1 MLDVFAHYEACLADM
16 ARRLRSE
23 DQPAFDVLRAR
34 LIENLSHA
42 RLYGDTPTRQSDRS
56 MVLGMLNTLAVSAIG
71 IAFDAI
77 PKAPRP
83 GMSTASVDI
92 MVYVALGEEFS
103 MALKHFGKGFV
114 PDETGDLA
122 VTVYRGSVRAGTPQS
137 SCRVL
142 IVPAG
147 TMGNTRSSG
156 LISAFLARNETR
168 NVVAL
173 GIAGSIGDDLQLG
186 DVFIPQSVNEYMA
199 NAAAGGN
206 DMLSF
211 VPSGNRLPV
220 DPRLLNRAQF
230 LHVNYPAKQRD
241 WTRRANGRW
250 KSLVSGAMINRL
262 KRAGIDLRGY
272 SKLVSGDDRI
282 LGSGPAVS
290 KGVAFARWIRE
301 AARKTEAVE
310 MESAG
315 VLDAAF
321 IRTPAPRA
329 LVIRGISDYGDSRK
343 KVIEAATKGAFRE
356 LAIDNATAYLMTA
369 IRAGLFCS

>member
-1 MLDVFAHYEACLADM
+1 M
-16 ARRLRSE
+16 AQRLTPE
-23 DQPAFDVLRAR
+23 DQPAFHVLRAR

-42 RLYGDTPTRQSDRS
+42 RLYGDTPTRQSDRA
-56 MVLGMLNTLAVSAIG
+56 MVLDMLNKLALSALG
-71 IAFDAI
+71 ITFDPIA
-77 PKAPRP
+77 KATRL
-83 GMSTASVDI
+83 GGSASSVDI
-92 MVYVALGEEFS
+92 IVYVALGEEFS
-103 MALKHFGKGFV
+103 VALKHFGKGFK
-114 PDETGDLA
+114 PDEIADLA
-122 VTVYRGSVRAGTPQS
+122 VTVYRGTVRTGAPQS

-156 LISAFLARNETR
+156 LMSAVLAKNEAR

-186 DVFIPQSVNEYMA
+186 DVFMPQSVNEYMA
-199 NAAAGGN
+199 NAAAGGS
-206 DMLSF
+206 DALSF
-211 VPSGNRLPV
+211 IPSGNRLPV

-230 LHVNYPAKQRD
+230 FQSNYPAKQRD
-241 WTRRANGRW
+241 WTRRANVRW
-250 KSLVSGAMINRL
+250 KSLVSGAMLKRL
-262 KRAGIDLRGY
+262 KKAGIDLRDY
-272 SKLVSGDDRI
+272 SKVVSGEDRI

-290 KGVAFARWIRE
+290 KGVAFTRWIRE

-343 KVIEAATKGAFRE
+343 KIIEAVTKGAFRE
-356 LAIDNATAYLMTA
+356 LAVDNATAYLMSA